1 MLVKA
6 LALKNNIGGVIM
18 EQTVM
23 DFTLEELINQTRE
36 HLKSLNYSKET
47 LRHYENA
54 WKTLKN
60 YAKEENTTYFSTD
73 FGVKFLKTKYNIGP
87 FDKALKTYP
96 RTVRRSVTVLSDFQQ
111 HGIIFKR
118 QPTKL
123 HIWSDNYREICETF
137 LDNYV
142 NNRLSSRT
150 ARQFRMQLEK
160 LTAYLEQ
167 NNINSIADVSSSII
181 EGYIS
186 TYTGYAK
193 STIAYALYIL
203 RCFFRFAYEANYTII
218 DFSVSIPSMKFNSKS
233 TIPSVFTIDE
243 IEKLLKAVDRG
254 SPIGKRDYAILLLAV
269 RFGMRV
275 SEITSLQL
283 NNLDFES
290 QKIRYT
296 QNKTGNPIILDM
308 FESLGWALIDY
319 LKNARP
325 KTNSTHVFVRHNS
338 PFDAFGENNNLSS
351 IMNKY
356 ISLADIDVP
365 KGKKHGLHTLR
376 HSLASHLLEQ
386 GTPLHIISETLGH
399 SEIKSTT
406 IYTKVDL
413 HQLSLCAL
421 EVPHETK

>member
-1 MLVKA
+1 MK
-6 LALKNNIGGVIM
+6 KTI
-18 EQTVM
+18 
-23 DFTLEELINQTRE
+23 EELTLKDLIDQTRE
-36 HLKSLNYSKET
+36 HLKSLNYAKDT
-47 LRHYENA
+47 MRHYENA
-54 WKTLKN
+54 WTALKN
-60 YAKEENTTYFSTD
+60 YAEKEGIGYFTTE
-73 FGVKFLKTKYNIGP
+73 FGISFLKEKYNINP
-87 FDKALKTYP
+87 FDIGLKSYP
-96 RTVRRSVTVLSDFQQ
+96 SAVRRSVTVLSDFQQ

-123 HIWSDNYREICETF
+123 HRWSDNYREVCETF

-142 NNRLSSRT
+142 NNRLSSKT

-160 LTAYLEQ
+160 LTAYLEK
-167 NNINSIADVSSSII
+167 NNINSIADVSPSII

-193 STIAYALYIL
+193 PTIAYALYIL
-203 RCFFRFAYEANYTII
+203 RCFFSFAYEANYTII
-218 DFSVSIPSMKFNSKS
+218 DFSVCIPSIKFNSKS
-233 TIPSVFTIDE
+233 TIPSVFTVDE
-243 IEKLLKAVDRG
+243 IERLLKAVDRG
-254 SPIGKRDYAILLLAV
+254 SPLGKRDYAILLLAV
-269 RFGMRV
+269 RYGMRV

-290 QKIRYT
+290 QKIKYI

-351 IMNKY
+351 IMRRY
-356 ISLADIDVP
+356 ISLADIHVP
-365 KGKKHGLHTLR
+365 KGKKQGIHTLR

-386 GTPLHIISETLGH
+386 GTPLHIISEALGH
-399 SEIKSTT
+399 SEINSTT
-406 IYTKVDL
+406 IYTKIDL
-413 HQLSLCAL
+413 PQLSLCAL
-421 EVPHETK
+421 EVPHEAK